1 MVADNYNLRRQGL
14 VSLLRSRSEFEVIA
28 ECSEG
33 TDLVKLSPTLI
44 PDVVLVDLSLPTVN
58 NIDPIGLILQKNPAQ
73 KILVISDSP
82 LAANAI
88 KVFRAGALG
97 YFVRIEDFDS
107 LVQALQTVS
116 RGHRYLSRIIE
127 DQILDSVVSG
137 NGTEAGYDNR
147 ISSREREILELIAE
161 GKTNAEIGKLLVIST
176 RTVETHRTNLMRK
189 LGLSSQGDIIRYA
202 IKNGLISIE

>member
-14 VSLLRSRSEFEVIA
+14 VSLLKTKLEFEVLA
-28 ECSEG
+28 ECAEG
-33 TDLVKLSPTLI
+33 ADLLKIPINVN
-44 PDVVLVDLSLPTVN
+44 PDVVLVDITFPTIN
-58 NIDPIGLILQKNPAQ
+58 NIDPIGLIRQRNAEQ
-73 KILVISDSP
+73 KILVLSDSA

-88 KVFRAGALG
+88 KILRGGALG
-97 YFVRIEDFDS
+97 YFVRVED
-107 LVQALQTVS
+107 LECLTQAIHTVY
-116 RGHRYLSRIIE
+116 RGHRYLSKIIE
-127 DQILDSVVSG
+127 DQILDSIVTG
-137 NGTEAGYDNR
+137 DGIEAGYDNR

-202 IKNGLISIE
+202 IKNGLISID

>member
-14 VSLLRSRSEFEVIA
+14 VSLLRTKPEFEVIG

-33 TDLVKLSPTLI
+33 SDLLKIPANVI
-44 PDVVLVDLSLPTVN
+44 PDVVLIEITFPTIDS
-58 NIDPIGLILQKNPAQ
+58 IDPISLIRQRNANQ
-73 KILVISDSP
+73 KILVLSDSALP
-82 LAANAI
+82 ANAI
-88 KVFRAGALG
+88 KTFRGGALG
-97 YFVRIEDFDS
+97 YFVRMED
-107 LVQALQTVS
+107 LECLTQAINTVF
-116 RGHRYLSRIIE
+116 RGHRYLSKIIE
-127 DQILDSVVSG
+127 DQILDSIVTGDGMETG
-137 NGTEAGYDNR
+137 NDNR
-147 ISSREREILELIAE
+147 ISSREREILKLIAE